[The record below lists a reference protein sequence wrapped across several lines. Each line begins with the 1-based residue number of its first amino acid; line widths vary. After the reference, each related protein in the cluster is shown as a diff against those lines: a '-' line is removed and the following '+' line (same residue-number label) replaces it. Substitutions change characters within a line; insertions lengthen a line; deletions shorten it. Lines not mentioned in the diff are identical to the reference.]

1 MASDNITI
9 TQGTQSAIAA
19 DDVSSVWYQRVKLD
33 IGADGTASPF
43 LGTISAVT
51 NVAGGT
57 IEAIRL
63 DHPEA
68 WGTTI
73 VATASVVGTLK
84 PLASGSAIYLTD
96 IEISTNAANTVT
108 VGNGTTT
115 DAATLMKGYF
125 AANGG
130 LVSNMVTPRRT
141 TAGSA
146 LVYGVGA
153 GTISITA
160 SGYIV

>member
-9 TQGTQSAIAA
+9 TEGTAKAIAA

-33 IGADGTASPF
+33 IGADGAASPF
-43 LGTISAVT
+43 LGTVKAVRVSHED
-51 NVAGGT
+51 N
-57 IEAIRL
+57 
-63 DHPEA
+63 

-84 PLASGSAIYLTD
+84 PLVSGSAIYLTD
-96 IEISTNAANTVT
+96 IEISTNAANTVI

-115 DAATLMKGYF
+115 DAATLIKGYF

-130 LVSNMVTPRRT
+130 LVSNMVTPRKT

-146 LVYGVGA
+146 LVYGASA